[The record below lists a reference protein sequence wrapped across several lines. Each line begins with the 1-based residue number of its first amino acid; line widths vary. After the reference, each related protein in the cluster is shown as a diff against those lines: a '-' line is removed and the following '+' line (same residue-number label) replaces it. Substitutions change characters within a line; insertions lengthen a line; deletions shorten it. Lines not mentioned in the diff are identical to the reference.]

1 MKTQEKIIELCE
13 TSLFV
18 ALVFVATFALKIPG
32 PFGYLHL
39 GDCMIFLA
47 VLMLGSRRAALA
59 GGVGA
64 ALADLVGGYAV
75 WVLPSLI
82 CKTLMV
88 VVMGFCMDRLTKVL
102 HGRVRWLTG
111 AVAGGAVQCVGYTIA
126 RAVLYGLPAALVSV
140 PGLLVQT
147 GSGIILALVVSEG
160 LRKTVLGKRFTE
172 GV

>member
-1 MKTQEKIIELCE
+1 MKSQDKIIELCE
-13 TSLFV
+13 TSLFI
-18 ALVFVATFALKIPG
+18 ALVFIATFALKIPG

-47 VLMLGSRRAALA
+47 VLMLGSKRAAVA
-59 GGVGA
+59 GGTGA

-75 WVLPSLI
+75 WVLPTLI
-82 CKTLMV
+82 CKVLMV
-88 VVMGFCMDRLTKVL
+88 VVMGVCLEGLEGKLR
-102 HGRVRWLTG
+102 GRARWLVG
-111 AVAGGAVQCVGYTIA
+111 AVTGGVVQCVGYTVA
-126 RAVLYGLPAALVSV
+126 RAFLYGLPAALVSI

-147 GSGIILALVVSEG
+147 GSGVLLALAVSEG